1 LSKGIIFDFDGVI
14 AESIKLKSD
23 AFGELYKAFGENI
36 VRKVIEHHEANGG
49 MPRFEKIKYYHKS
62 FLKKNLSH
70 KEIHQIANKFS
81 DLVIDKIVASAYV
94 PGVVDYIKKSKKKYK
109 LFISTGTPTGE
120 IKTILNGKKISHY
133 FDEVFGSPEKKK
145 KHIEKI
151 IYKFNIKPR
160 DLIFYG
166 DSNEDLNAA
175 EKTKV
180 PFVLV
185 KNRYNKFLSKNF
197 DGNSINNFIE
207 LLK

>member
-151 IYKFNIKPR
+151 IYKFITP
-160 DLIFYG
+160 
-166 DSNEDLNAA
+166 
-175 EKTKV
+175 
-180 PFVLV
+180 
-185 KNRYNKFLSKNF
+185 
-197 DGNSINNFIE
+197 
-207 LLK
+207 

>member
-1 LSKGIIFDFDGVI
+1 MSKGIIFDFDGVI